1 MELRLNSKMFIE
13 PQQRFTL
20 RKGNTTIA
28 TGVFTE
34 VLPKQT
40 DEEKDKKFKKREMKE
55 EMERLGFN
63 PYDKTQERRCK
74 PDYSKSP
81 KEAHPAAAK
90 FEAAR
95 EEA

>member
-1 MELRLNSKMFIE
+1 MFIE

-20 RKGNTTIA
+20 RKNNTTIA

-40 DEEKDKKFKKREMKE
+40 EEERDKKFKKREMRE

-63 PYDKTQERRCK
+63 PYDPSQEKRCK

-81 KEAHPAAAK
+81 KELNSASQK
-90 FEAAR
+90 FEAIR
-95 EEA
+95 EQEKTAGGAA